1 MQGIQALV
9 VMEHDLREL
18 AIEAGKEAAEKVLAQ
33 FQEDMNRTPQDK
45 QVERLRAYIEDRSSC
60 SNPRE
65 HWAHSRHIRMI
76 KPTKTGKP
84 KSISWFQKFKKASM
98 LDGCNSKASSDH
110 GRLREWCFEDIA
122 NAWEYYH
129 RQRLMRQ
136 S

>member
-1 MQGIQALV
+1 MQAMQALV
-9 VMEHDLREL
+9 IMEHDLAEM
-18 AIEAGKEAAEKVLAQ
+18 IHKAGKTAAAEILEQ
-33 FQEDMNRTPQDK
+33 FRQDMNRTPQDK
-45 QVERLRAYIEDRSSC
+45 QVEQLRAYIEDRSSC

-76 KPTKTGKP
+76 KPTKAEKP

-110 GRLREWCFEDIA
+110 GRLKEWCFEDIA
-122 NAWEYYH
+122 NAWDHYH
-129 RQRLMRQ
+129 RQRWMRQ